1 MPTSN
6 RPGSIPRA
14 HCWSTGCTTCATD
27 GHSAWARGQV
37 GPITFIH
44 KNLDYARSALEK
56 GVAQQEYV
64 DAHHWK
70 FTPASFSL
78 LIQDLRD
85 LGYHSFVEVASH
97 PTVGFEFYATLSLGE
112 REEGNRKDRIALLTQ
127 ARAEQV
133 EVSPTHVKLRA
144 DLDDVERVSGLPIA
158 ALSSHLQAM
167 NQRAAEAEAR
177 VKLAETQIAQLKTS
191 TSWRVTRPLRGLADL
206 ARKLR

>member
-1 MPTSN
+1 MYD
-6 RPGSIPRA
+6 
-14 HCWSTGCTTCATD
+14 CATD

-44 KNLDYARSALEK
+44 KNLDYARSTIET
-56 GVAQQEYV
+56 GVAQKEYV

-97 PTVGFEFYATLSLGE
+97 PTVGFEFYATLGLGE
-112 REEGNRKDRIALLTQ
+112 PEQGNRQDRIALLAQ

-133 EVSPTHVKLRA
+133 EVSPTYVKLRA
-144 DLDDVERVSGLPIA
+144 DADDVERVSGLPIA
-158 ALSSHLQAM
+158 LLSSHLAAI
-167 NQRAAEAEAR
+167 NQRVQLAEA
-177 VKLAETQIAQLKTS
+177 QIAELKIS

-206 ARKLR
+206 ARRRR